1 MILAETLSSVKP
13 ANSVSGPVIGAQL
26 HCIKVDMVAALTD
39 EDREMVDLLIINY
52 TQQVQALQSW
62 FPEWCW

>member
-26 HCIKVDMVAALTD
+26 HCIKVDMVAALTG
-39 EDREMVDLLIINY
+39 EDREMVDNY